1 MAKTVSVA
9 CRSEG
14 VGAGFSRQGPWRSL
28 RILLPVG
35 YVSALFLSLARL
47 PRVMPRLA
55 ELRVQPA
62 AQGGIAPVSFL
73 SHYS

>member
-1 MAKTVSVA
+1 MAKTVSVRA
-9 CRSEG
+9 
-14 VGAGFSRQGPWRSL
+14 GAKELEQDQQEGPWRSL

>member
-1 MAKTVSVA
+1 MAKTVSVRA
-9 CRSEG
+9 
-14 VGAGFSRQGPWRSL
+14 GAKELEQDQQQGPWRSL

-35 YVSALFLSLARL
+35 YVSALILNLARL

-62 AQGGIAPVSFL
+62 A
-73 SHYS
+73 

>member
-1 MAKTVSVA
+1 MARTVWVRA
-9 CRSEG
+9 GAKESEQDQQ
-14 VGAGFSRQGPWRSL
+14 QGPWRSL

-35 YVSALFLSLARL
+35 YVTALFLATL

-55 ELRVQPA
+55 ELRVQLA
-62 AQGGIAPVSFL
+62 AQGRIAPVSFP

>member
-1 MAKTVSVA
+1 MAKTVWVRA
-9 CRSEG
+9 GAKESEQDQQ
-14 VGAGFSRQGPWRSL
+14 QGPWRSL

-35 YVSALFLSLARL
+35 DVSALSLGLATL

-55 ELRVQPA
+55 ALRVQPA
-62 AQGGIAPVSFL
+62 AQGGIAPVSFP